1 MKEGMTEFVE
11 KLEDLVKK
19 ASIIENPTVVIG
31 KKEYWL
37 KDQKEVSPEIHQ
49 KNLTV
54 NSMQAL
60 ADYIEYGCEGIAKDK
75 LFIHVVSPERIELY
89 QKVTDEKI
97 RPCLMSVIIDPEFES
112 FRFGQYMESEDFTI
126 GLQSLFEESNDL
138 PKALIKASSI
148 CAQVAIKKDDKH
160 GATNMSVSNEIKSG
174 DDEIVFN
181 LRPYRTFREIKQ
193 PLSTFVFRIQAK
205 SLDCKLV
212 AADGGSW
219 RIKARDE
226 IKKWLSEKIKE
237 VTILG

>member
-1 MKEGMTEFVE
+1 MEFRADLIE
-11 KLEDLVKK
+11 KIEQLVKA
-19 ASIIENPTVVIG
+19 ASLIEKPTYELDG
-31 KKEYWL
+31 KTYWL
-37 KDQKEVSPEIHQ
+37 ENRKEVQPEIHQ
-49 KNLTV
+49 GNLTV

-60 ADYIEYGCEGIAKDK
+60 ADYIEYGCEGIAKTE

-112 FRFGQYMESEDFTI
+112 FRFGRYMESEDFTI
-126 GLQSLFEESNDL
+126 GLQSLFEASNDL
-138 PKALIKASSI
+138 PKALVKASSI

-193 PLSTFVFRIQAK
+193 PLSTFVFRIDAK

-212 AADGGSW
+212 GSCGGSW

-226 IKKWLSEKIKE
+226 IKKWLSDKIKE